1 MKSFAEYLTESK
13 KIFQFKVRMAN
24 CNDKNLDAIETALKQ
39 FDLISM
45 SKIKNY
51 PPEDRSLEF
60 PGVGICEVK
69 DFDVELNYPTT
80 DISVRNAVAHASG
93 LKLDQVMAYTK
104 EGYTQRMRDIE
115 YAKNNSKGQAV
126 LTKQE
131 LEAEPKPKLD
141 LSLIKN
147 LETRK
152 YDFEAKSDAT
162 GKTTNDL
169 PQNNISPMG
178 SIKQKTK

>member
-1 MKSFAEYLTESK
+1 MKSFVEYLTESK

-24 CNDKNLDAIETALKQ
+24 CGDDKFDAIETALKQ

-45 SKIKNY
+45 SKIKNH

-60 PGVGICEVK
+60 PKVGICEFK

-80 DISVRNAVAHASG
+80 DIAVRTAVAHASG

-104 EGYTQRMRDIE
+104 EGYLQRMRDIDSV
-115 YAKNNSKGQAV
+115 KNNKVGQA
-126 LTKQE
+126 LLNKQE

-152 YDFEAKSDAT
+152 YEFETKSDAV
-162 GKTTNDL
+162 GKTSNDL
-169 PQNNISPMG
+169 PQNNVSPLG
-178 SIKQKTK
+178 SIKQKSK